1 MSLSNYTTL
10 ADIRG
15 ALGVSDEELEDDV
28 LLLQMYE
35 DHLRADLDA
44 ISYDLHTVH
53 SGLQAQAVLS
63 GPEERFL
70 RYARL
75 FATYAVAKALTVT
88 LPMFGP
94 KSVEDGKA
102 RMERFQDPYRDTI
115 KAVNAEYDRWRR
127 LLQDSFQALG
137 QIGATRVVRPYVLGV
152 TPATN
157 PITGT

>member
-28 LLLQMYE
+28 LLLQLYE

-53 SGLQAQAVLS
+53 SGLQAQAVLT
-63 GPEERFL
+63 GPEERFM

-75 FATYAVAKALTVT
+75 FATYSVAKALTVT

-94 KSVEDGKA
+94 KAIEDGKA
-102 RMERFQDPYRDTI
+102 RMERFTDPYKDTV
-115 KAVNAEYDRWRR
+115 KKVEAEYDRWRKA
-127 LLQDSFQALG
+127 LQDALLSLG
-137 QIGATRVVRPYVLGV
+137 QTGATRAVRPYVLGV

>member
-1 MSLSNYTTL
+1 MSLLNFTTTD
-10 ADIRG
+10 DIRG
-15 ALGVSDEELEDDV
+15 ALGVSDEELEDDTIM
-28 LLLQMYE
+28 LQLY
-35 DHLRADLDA
+35 DDSLRADFDE
-44 ISYDLHTVH
+44 ISFDLVDYHTT
-53 SGLQAQAVLS
+53 LS
-63 GPEERFL
+63 SQPLLSSAEERFM
-70 RYARL
+70 RYMRL
-75 FATYAVAKALTVT
+75 FSTYSVARTLTNT

-127 LLQDSFQALG
+127 LLQDAFQALG